1 MKYQT
6 KYKFDIGNSH
16 FLIIKKHVEK
26 GTNLFYTFDSIKEKG
41 NKPVRIKP
49 EFAKELII
57 NRLDKTAINFASNDN
72 ELSSRTELLKSYFNC
87 SLKDYAGQGWEFS
100 DSNGKFELRIGYGS
114 EEKFENYTSKKELKK
129 KYEQLD
135 TQAAVW
141 DLTRIPELVTA
152 KTY

>member
-6 KYKFDIGNSH
+6 KYKFDIGNSQ
-16 FLIIKKHVEK
+16 FLIIKEHVEK
-26 GTNLFYTFDSIKEKG
+26 ATYFFYTLENKKETS
-41 NKPVRIKP
+41 NKPIRIKP
-49 EFAKELII
+49 ELAKELII
-57 NRLDKTAINFASNDN
+57 NRLDKTAINFATNEN
-72 ELSSRTELLKSYFNC
+72 ELSNKAKMLKSYFNC
-87 SLKDYAGQGWEFS
+87 SLQDYGGQGWGFS
-100 DSNGKFELRIGYGS
+100 SSNGKFELRIGYGS
-114 EEKFENYTSKKELKK
+114 DEKIEHYTSKKEVKK

>member
-6 KYKFDIGNSH
+6 RFKLDIGNSQ

-26 GTNLFYTFDSIKEKG
+26 GSNLFYTCDSIKENG
-41 NKPVRIKP
+41 NKLVRIKP

-57 NRLDKTAINFASNDN
+57 SRLGKSAINFATNEN
-72 ELSSRTELLKSYFNC
+72 ELSSRAELLKSYFNC
-87 SLKDYAGQGWEFS
+87 SLKDYGGQGWEFS
-100 DSNGKFELRIGYGS
+100 DSSGKFELRIGYGS
-114 EEKFENYTSKKELKK
+114 EERIENYTSKKEVKE